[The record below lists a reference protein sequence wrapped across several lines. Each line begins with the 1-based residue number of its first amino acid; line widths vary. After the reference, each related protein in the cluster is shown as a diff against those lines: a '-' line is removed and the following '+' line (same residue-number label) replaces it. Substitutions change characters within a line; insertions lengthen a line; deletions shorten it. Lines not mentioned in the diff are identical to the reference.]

1 MPELNW
7 VNRNQAEQTAES
19 VPYHLLKFEQAY
31 GDETMARDNLIIQ
44 GDNLQAL
51 KALLPL
57 YGGQVKCIFIDPP
70 YNTQSAFEHYDDKL
84 EHAQWLSMMYPR
96 LQLLK
101 DLLHDTGS
109 IWITLDDNESHYLK
123 VMCDEIFGR
132 RNFMGNIIWNH
143 SVQAKG
149 YAGKFSIHH
158 NHILVYRKSDS
169 FLLKNLGRT
178 EEHNVNY
185 SNPDDDPKGR
195 WRSGDVRN
203 ALVRPNLM
211 YNIITPNGNI
221 IEHPV
226 KGWRFSK
233 ETFEREL
240 AEGKI
245 IFSEDE
251 TRIIRKIYL
260 CDQDGRVPESLWFA
274 DEAGTTRDASSELK
288 NLFEDEIFETPK
300 PEKLIERILSISTS
314 ENDLVLDSFLGSGTT
329 AAVAHKMTRRY
340 IGIEMGE
347 HSKTHVIPRL
357 IKVMEGEQGG
367 ISTAE
372 ERLEI
377 LDENLKE
384 LNWDAHEVKIFNK
397 VLNKLGKE
405 TDLLQG
411 FDNDALKALKLST
424 KTKKIKSETIWQGG
438 GGFSFYTLGSPVF
451 DEHGFLNPDVKFAD
465 LASYVWWL
473 DNKTAYPTSQAP
485 TTPLLGVHNG
495 VAYYLL
501 YNGILGDRRPNGG
514 NVLTMPVLRY
524 LEETFPHPLGND
536 GKRVI
541 FGEASRINQN
551 RLDTLNIEFKQI
563 PYALYGTQSK

>member
-57 YGGQVKCIFIDPP
+57 YGGKVKCIFIDPP

-84 EHAQWLSMMYPR
+84 DHSQWLSMMYPR

-101 DLLHDTGS
+101 DLLSEDGS

-123 VMCDEIFGR
+123 VICDEIFGR
-132 RNFMGNIIWNH
+132 RNFVTSITWIKRVSPANDAQYFSSDTDQILLY
-143 SVQAKG
+143 AK
-149 YAGKFSIHH
+149 
-158 NHILVYRKSDS
+158 NKSS
-169 FLLKNLGRT
+169 FTVNKLERT
-178 EEHNVNY
+178 EESNKSY
-185 SNPDDDPKGR
+185 KNPDKDPRGLWNSVTYTGNKSR
-195 WRSGDVRN
+195 
-203 ALVRPNLM
+203 LERPNLAYGIENPNTGEIVFPPENLTWRYGLETHLQNVKDDLLYWGKDGKSTSPRLKKFLENAEKIVPRTFWH
-211 YNIITPNGNI
+211 YNDVGSTQT
-221 IEHPV
+221 
-226 KGWRFSK
+226 SK
-233 ETFEREL
+233 NEQKLLTNSPF
-240 AEGKI
+240 G
-245 IFSEDE
+245 
-251 TRIIRKIYL
+251 
-260 CDQDGRVPESLWFA
+260 
-274 DEAGTTRDASSELK
+274 
-288 NLFEDEIFETPK
+288 TPK
-300 PEKLIERILSISTS
+300 PEGLIQRVLHIATN

-329 AAVAHKMTRRY
+329 CAVAHKMNRRY
-340 IGIEMGE
+340 IGIEMGK
-347 HSKTHVIPRL
+347 HAKTHVIPRL
-357 IKVMEGEQGG
+357 QQVINGEQGG
-367 ISTAE
+367 IS
-372 ERLEI
+372 
-377 LDENLKE
+377 
-384 LNWDAHEVKIFNK
+384 
-397 VLNKLGKE
+397 
-405 TDLLQG
+405 
-411 FDNDALKALKLST
+411 KAVN
-424 KTKKIKSETIWQGG
+424 WQGG

-451 DEHGFLNPDVKFAD
+451 DENGFLNPEVKFAD
-465 LASYVWWL
+465 LASYIWWL
-473 DNKTAYPTSQAP
+473 DTKTAYPTNRAP

-563 PYALYGTQSK
+563 PYALYGRQSK